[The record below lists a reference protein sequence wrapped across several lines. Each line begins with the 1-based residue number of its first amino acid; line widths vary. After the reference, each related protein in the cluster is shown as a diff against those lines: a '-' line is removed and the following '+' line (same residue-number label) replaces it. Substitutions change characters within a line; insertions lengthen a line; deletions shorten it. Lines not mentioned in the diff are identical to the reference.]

1 MIKYIYSFLILVLL
15 TNFSFAQNLLIKN
28 ANIHPGNGKPAFKS
42 DLLIINGRIS
52 QISPN
57 IILDTVPNFDAKGK
71 NLFPALIATNTIVGL
86 SEIESVRATRDFY
99 EVGYFNSFIR
109 AASAFN
115 TDSKVIPT
123 LAWNG
128 VMFAQ
133 ITPKGGRISGQSSMV
148 NMFGVN
154 TNEAIEVAD
163 IGMHIQWPMNYL
175 PAGKESQK
183 AKDYFI
189 NEMQK
194 LTEFLNNSL
203 SYCNSLAG
211 NEKPLDINYEPMC
224 EVFTGKR
231 KLFVH
236 AESAE
241 AMISAINFFEKYS
254 IKPVIVGAYDAQKIL
269 TILKEKNIQLIIP
282 RTHRLPENYD
292 DQVYEPYT
300 LPYLLTQNNIDF
312 ALTDISFWEQRNLPF
327 QAGQTLAFGLKQE
340 EALKTICLNPAK
352 ILGIDSLYGS
362 IEVGKSASFFLCEGN
377 ALDMSGNI
385 INNWWL
391 NGREVFINNL
401 QYDLYEK
408 FIKRYGIKE

>member
-133 ITPKGGRISGQSSMV
+133 ITPKGGRISGQSSTV

-269 TILKEKNIQLIIP
+269 AILKEKNIQLIIP

>member
-133 ITPKGGRISGQSSMV
+133 ITPKGGRISGQSSTV

>member
-1 MIKYIYSFLILVLL
+1 MIKYIFSFLILVLL

>member
-1 MIKYIYSFLILVLL
+1 MIKYIFSFLILVLL

-377 ALDMSGNI
+377 VLDMSGNI

>member
-1 MIKYIYSFLILVLL
+1 MIKCIYSFLILVLL
-15 TNFSFAQNLLIKN
+15 TNFSIAQNLLIKN
-28 ANIHPGNGKPAFKS
+28 ANIHPGNGQPAFKS

-57 IILDTVPNFDAKGK
+57 IILDTIPNFDAKGK

-109 AASAFN
+109 SASAFN

-224 EVFTGKR
+224 QVFTGKR

-269 TILKEKNIQLIIP
+269 AILKEKNIQLIIP

-327 QAGQTLAFGLKQE
+327 QAGQTLAFGLKHE

-385 INNWWL
+385 ISNWWL
-391 NGREVFINNL
+391 NGHEVFINNL

>member
-1 MIKYIYSFLILVLL
+1 MIKSIVFVFLVLL
-15 TNFSFAQNLLIKN
+15 TNFSIAQNLLIKN
-28 ANIHPGNGKPAFKS
+28 AVIHPGNGKTAFKS
-42 DLLIINGRIS
+42 DLLVINGKIA
-52 QISPN
+52 QISSSIN
-57 IILDTVPNFDAKGK
+57 VDTLPIFDAKGK

-99 EVGYFNSFIR
+99 EVGYFNTFIR

-133 ITPKGGRISGQSSMV
+133 ITPRGGRISGQSSMV

-175 PAGKESQK
+175 PSGKEAQK
-183 AKDYFI
+183 AKEFVK
-189 NEMQK
+189 NEMNK
-194 LTEFLNNSL
+194 LEEFFSNSL
-203 SYCNSLAG
+203 NYCNSLAG
-211 NEKPLDINYEPMC
+211 ENKPHDINYEPMC
-224 EVFTGKR
+224 NVFSGKR
-231 KLFVH
+231 KVFVH

-254 IKPVIVGAYDAQKIL
+254 IKPVIVGAYDAHKIL
-269 TILKEKNIQLIIP
+269 PILKEKNIQLIIP

-300 LPYLLTQNNIDF
+300 LPALLFKNNIDF

-327 QAGQTLAFGLKQE
+327 QAGQALAFGLNQE
-340 EALKTICLNPAK
+340 QALMTITLNPAK

-362 IEVGKSASFFLCEGN
+362 IEVGKSASFFLSEGN
-377 ALDMSGNI
+377 ALDMGGNI
-385 INNWWL
+385 ISNWWL
-391 NGREVFINNL
+391 NGKEVFINNL

>member
-269 TILKEKNIQLIIP
+269 AILKEKNIQLIIP